1 MIKLFMLISIVF
13 TIYTIID
20 AIAFKVVKSQ
30 TFTLTDYITKK
41 YKISDKQTVKQT
53 ENEGISSDI
62 LDFDK
67 FNNI

>member
-1 MIKLFMLISIVF
+1 
-13 TIYTIID
+13 
-20 AIAFKVVKSQ
+20 VKSQ